1 MNRKINLCGGRR
13 CCPTIEKLEED
24 LYIIK
29 DDYDGEVRLK
39 KDEIEIM
46 YASLSEL

>member
-1 MNRKINLCGGRR
+1 MKKIIKLCGGRR
-13 CCPTIEKLEED
+13 CCPTIEKVSDEE
-24 LYIIK
+24 YEIK
-29 DDYDGEVRLK
+29 DDYGGLVKLK